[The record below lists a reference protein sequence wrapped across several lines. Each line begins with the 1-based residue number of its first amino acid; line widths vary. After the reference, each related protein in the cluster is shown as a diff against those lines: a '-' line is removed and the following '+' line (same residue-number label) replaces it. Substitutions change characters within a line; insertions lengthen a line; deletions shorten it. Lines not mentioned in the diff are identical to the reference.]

1 MAVKNKKRR
10 LQPLGGKVKSNNGQN
25 GESGV
30 KERKEHHGRKKHG
43 RVSDDEEFEIA
54 SSYIAPSS
62 YSEVRYYSRS
72 MCAIRNTFSSLYL
85 A

>member
-10 LQPLGGKVKSNNGQN
+10 SQQLGGKTKSFNGQN

-30 KERKEHHGRKKHG
+30 KERKEHPGRKKHG

-62 YSEVRYYSRS
+62 YSEVRYYSKS
-72 MCAIRNTFSSLYL
+72 MCASSNTFSLLYL